1 MSTVRCLACRFL
13 WRSTPSPHPAL
24 GRSTTPP
31 HAARW
36 YKRPLPRTAA
46 AASVVA
52 SAAVWLFG
60 HQTNASPRPNPSLT
74 YCSEAFL
81 ARSALPESHPDTV
94 RVRRVA
100 ANIVSTTLE
109 DAVFGQRRLSERIGH
124 RFVPGINWRV
134 HVINDDKSLT
144 GCLESGEILVFT
156 GFLNAYCGGG
166 RDAEAAAARDAEAEV
181 AARGTGRRCRLRTG
195 LGGGG
200 GCARDSEAAAAT
212 AARRTQRRRRLRAG
226 RGGGNDCARDSEAGT
241 RRRRRLRAGCG
252 CAVSHRAPPG
262 GERQQQHDSD
272 SDDTDD
278 DEDEEEGSEA
288 SSSGEEEKGRR
299 WERRIGYYEHAAHRR
314 CDLPQVGHVIARH
327 RVERKRNK
335 FWVSVLANFVEEL
348 LYVPVDRIPHAE
360 WVSLFM
366 RNFLHRTE
374 LEADRIGLM
383 LQAAA
388 GYDPRANPN
397 FWEALMKFGN
407 GEGTTHPP
415 LQRRAA
421 EVRQEKVMGEALE
434 VFREAVQRHH
444 HGRRSGAARRPA
456 VWVEGGAVT
465 SGAGGRRSSADVR
478 DNGDVDLPLPLSHPR
493 PPRLRIH
500 RRHRRGFAAA
510 TATKPSPPSPPSDS
524 PPPPPDSPPSP
535 EPASG
540 FSAAATE
547 PSPPSPPSDSPPPP
561 PDSLPSPEPA
571 FGFVAATAGFAI
583 AAAAL
588 PTTRSAAAVA

>member
-1 MSTVRCLACRFL
+1 MPFPLEIDAFSP
-13 WRSTPSPHPAL
+13 STPSPHPAL
-24 GRSTTPP
+24 ERSTTPP

-36 YKRPLPRTAA
+36 YKRPLPCAAA

-134 HVINDDKSLT
+134 HVINNDKSLA

-156 GFLNAYCGGG
+156 GFLNALLNKPNAYCVLPC
-166 RDAEAAAARDAEAEV
+166 D
-181 AARGTGRRCRLRTG
+181 
-195 LGGGG
+195 
-200 GCARDSEAAAAT
+200 
-212 AARRTQRRRRLRAG
+212 
-226 RGGGNDCARDSEAGT
+226 
-241 RRRRRLRAGCG
+241 
-252 CAVSHRAPPG
+252 HR
-262 GERQQQHDSD
+262 
-272 SDDTDD
+272 
-278 DEDEEEGSEA
+278 
-288 SSSGEEEKGRR
+288 
-299 WERRIGYYEHAAHRR
+299 
-314 CDLPQVGHVIARH
+314 
-327 RVERKRNK
+327 
-335 FWVSVLANFVEEL
+335 
-348 LYVPVDRIPHAE
+348 
-360 WVSLFM
+360 
-366 RNFLHRTE
+366 RTE

-434 VFREAVQRHH
+434 VFREAVQRHVH
-444 HGRRSGAARRPA
+444 A
-456 VWVEGGAVT
+456 
-465 SGAGGRRSSADVR
+465 
-478 DNGDVDLPLPLSHPR
+478 
-493 PPRLRIH
+493 
-500 RRHRRGFAAA
+500 
-510 TATKPSPPSPPSDS
+510 
-524 PPPPPDSPPSP
+524 
-535 EPASG
+535 
-540 FSAAATE
+540 
-547 PSPPSPPSDSPPPP
+547 
-561 PDSLPSPEPA
+561 
-571 FGFVAATAGFAI
+571 
-583 AAAAL
+583 
-588 PTTRSAAAVA
+588 

>member
-36 YKRPLPRTAA
+36 YKRPLPRAAA

-134 HVINDDKSLT
+134 HVINDDKSLA

-156 GFLNAYCGGG
+156 GFLNAYC
-166 RDAEAAAARDAEAEV
+166 
-181 AARGTGRRCRLRTG
+181 
-195 LGGGG
+195 
-200 GCARDSEAAAAT
+200 
-212 AARRTQRRRRLRAG
+212 QK
-226 RGGGNDCARDSEAGT
+226 
-241 RRRRRLRAGCG
+241 
-252 CAVSHRAPPG
+252 
-262 GERQQQHDSD
+262 
-272 SDDTDD
+272 DD
-278 DEDEEEGSEA
+278 DLATTLGHE
-288 SSSGEEEKGRR
+288 
-299 WERRIGYYEHAAHRR
+299 
-314 CDLPQVGHVIARH
+314 VGHVIARH
-327 RVERKRNK
+327 HVERKRNK

-366 RNFLHRTE
+366 RNFLHRLLNKPNAYCVLPCDHRRTE

-397 FWEALMKFGN
+397 FWEALMKYGN

-434 VFREAVQRHH
+434 VFREAVQRHVH
-444 HGRRSGAARRPA
+444 A
-456 VWVEGGAVT
+456 
-465 SGAGGRRSSADVR
+465 
-478 DNGDVDLPLPLSHPR
+478 
-493 PPRLRIH
+493 
-500 RRHRRGFAAA
+500 
-510 TATKPSPPSPPSDS
+510 
-524 PPPPPDSPPSP
+524 
-535 EPASG
+535 
-540 FSAAATE
+540 
-547 PSPPSPPSDSPPPP
+547 
-561 PDSLPSPEPA
+561 
-571 FGFVAATAGFAI
+571 
-583 AAAAL
+583 
-588 PTTRSAAAVA
+588 

>member
-1 MSTVRCLACRFL
+1 MSTVSCLACRFL
-13 WRSTPSPHPAL
+13 WGSTPSPHPAL

-36 YKRPLPRTAA
+36 YKRPLPRAAA

-134 HVINDDKSLT
+134 HVINDDKSLAC
-144 GCLESGEILVFT
+144 CLESGEILVFT
-156 GFLNAYCGGG
+156 GFLNAYCQK
-166 RDAEAAAARDAEAEV
+166 DDDLA
-181 AARGTGRRCRLRTG
+181 TT
-195 LGGGG
+195 LGH
-200 GCARDSEAAAAT
+200 E
-212 AARRTQRRRRLRAG
+212 
-226 RGGGNDCARDSEAGT
+226 
-241 RRRRRLRAGCG
+241 
-252 CAVSHRAPPG
+252 
-262 GERQQQHDSD
+262 QQHDSD
-272 SDDTDD
+272 FDGTDD

-299 WERRIGYYEHAAHRR
+299 WERRIGYYEHAASRR
-314 CDLPQVGHVIARH
+314 CDLP
-327 RVERKRNK
+327 
-335 FWVSVLANFVEEL
+335 
-348 LYVPVDRIPHAE
+348 
-360 WVSLFM
+360 
-366 RNFLHRTE
+366 
-374 LEADRIGLM
+374 
-383 LQAAA
+383 QAAA

-434 VFREAVQRHH
+434 VFREAVQRHVH
-444 HGRRSGAARRPA
+444 A
-456 VWVEGGAVT
+456 
-465 SGAGGRRSSADVR
+465 
-478 DNGDVDLPLPLSHPR
+478 
-493 PPRLRIH
+493 
-500 RRHRRGFAAA
+500 
-510 TATKPSPPSPPSDS
+510 
-524 PPPPPDSPPSP
+524 
-535 EPASG
+535 
-540 FSAAATE
+540 
-547 PSPPSPPSDSPPPP
+547 
-561 PDSLPSPEPA
+561 
-571 FGFVAATAGFAI
+571 
-583 AAAAL
+583 
-588 PTTRSAAAVA
+588 